1 MSRVPLEPFTT
12 FEERFL
18 SAARTRRD
26 LVFVSHVFFNSG
38 FALNIGMLNDIAE
51 EAMLVIDGYHGFMAY
66 STDLSGLAGR
76 VFYLAGGYKY
86 AMAGE
91 GACFMHC
98 PPGWGPRPRDTGWY
112 AAFGTLSN
120 VQRGQ
125 VGYSHDGWRFM
136 GATFDPS
143 GLYRFNAVMRWL
155 ANKGITVEAIHDH
168 AHSLQDSFLRL
179 LPDSAEFLKAGMV
192 LPLNELRRGNFLTFE
207 LTHAQQLQD
216 ALKLRR
222 VVTDIRGD
230 RLRIGFGLY
239 QTVDEVHELVQ
250 RLDEGYCRVSGHRA
264 H

>member
-1 MSRVPLEPFTT
+1 
-12 FEERFL
+12 
-18 SAARTRRD
+18 
-26 LVFVSHVFFNSG
+26 
-38 FALNIGMLNDIAE
+38 
-51 EAMLVIDGYHGFMAY
+51 
-66 STDLSGLAGR
+66 
-76 VFYLAGGYKY
+76 
-86 AMAGE
+86 
-91 GACFMHC
+91 
-98 PPGWGPRPRDTGWY
+98 
-112 AAFGTLSN
+112 
-120 VQRGQ
+120 
-125 VGYSHDGWRFM
+125 M